1 MNPRYLR
8 GFAALLMGSALNH
21 FGDRLLGVKTELFY
35 GLGTFNFSW
44 ILDIFFVPFLV
55 GLAVAWI
62 FGYGAWWLSY
72 FPPLIVRC
80 LSYVDVYS
88 SSDIPEGSTL
98 IPLGWWGFFVILT
111 MESAAIGGIVGEVFI
126 KKVYH
131 RENRHLLGP
140 QGIPPSLAS
149 RNEAADD

>member
-1 MNPRYLR
+1 MSPRYLK
-8 GFAALLMGSALNH
+8 GLAALLIGSALNH

-35 GLGTFNFSW
+35 GLATFSPSW
-44 ILDIFFVPFLV
+44 ILDVFFVPFLV
-55 GLAVAWI
+55 GLVVAWI

-80 LSYVDVYS
+80 FSYAGIYLS
-88 SSDIPEGSTL
+88 SSIPEGSTL

-111 MESAAIGGIVGEVFI
+111 MESAAIGGILGEVAI

-131 RENRHLLGP
+131 RKNSHLLEAG
-140 QGIPPSLAS
+140 GTHSLPIKRDESS
-149 RNEAADD
+149 R